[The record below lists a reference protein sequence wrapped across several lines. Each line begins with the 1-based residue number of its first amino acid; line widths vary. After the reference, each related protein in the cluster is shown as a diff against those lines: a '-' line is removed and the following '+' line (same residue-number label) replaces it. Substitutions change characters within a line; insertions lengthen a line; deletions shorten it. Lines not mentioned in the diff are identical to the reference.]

1 MKHILLILIFGLLPT
16 GLSAHPFVK
25 KAISLHMAKEMAQA
39 AEAKAKEMK
48 TPLSIVVID
57 NDGHL
62 IYFARMNG
70 AGFATIDF
78 ARRKAHTAL
87 ITGKSTKL
95 VQDKIAQGD
104 NIILSLD
111 GIFPVQGGL
120 PIIVDGDIIGAIAA
134 SGAPPEKDE
143 AAVQAG
149 LDILKQ
155 HKAKK
160 KP

>member
-1 MKHILLILIFGLLPT
+1 MKHILIILILTLLP
-16 GLSAHPFVK
+16 GSLSAHPFVK
-25 KAISLHMAKEMAQA
+25 KAVSLHMAKEMAEA
-39 AEAKAKEMK
+39 AQAKAKEMK
-48 TPLSIVVID
+48 IPLSIVVID

-87 ITGKSTKL
+87 ITGKSTK
-95 VQDKIAQGD
+95 VIQDRVAQGH
-104 NIILSLD
+104 NALLALD

-120 PIIVDGDIIGAIAA
+120 PIIVNGDIIGAIAA
-134 SGAPPEKDE
+134 SGAPAAKDE

-149 LDILKQ
+149 LDILKT